1 VKRAALLVT
10 VIVALLG
17 TAALVYGVPGLAQH
31 GPRIPTT
38 HPERG
43 DLQVRIYTRGELSAE
58 KSVAVSAPGVSG
70 TMQIVHLAP
79 GGSIVRVGDL
89 VVDFDP
95 AEQHY
100 NLEQARSEMEEADEE
115 IAKLDA
121 DAKVQAATDQV
132 AELHAR
138 FAVRQAELAVSGN
151 EFVGSIKA
159 RTNLLD
165 LEAAKQSLSKIQDD
179 IRTHAA
185 TNDAQA
191 GVLREKRQKATLAI
205 QFATHNI
212 ESMRVTAP
220 IAGLVVLKPNQSAA
234 GGFFFNGMSL
244 PDYRE
249 GDTAQPGSVIA
260 DIVDVGTIGLKAK
273 VNETDRSALAN
284 DTVAA
289 VRLEGV
295 LGEALPGT
303 TSGVSGLAT
312 HDFWEVSAERQFE
325 ATFALKAPTSA
336 LRPGMTAG
344 VEVRGERLKNVVHIP
359 RQAIFDRLGKPVVF
373 VRNGNGFT
381 AIPVKVARLTESR
394 AVVEGINVDTEI
406 ALADPDKSSAAAGA
420 KPGAGPTVGGRP

>member
-1 VKRAALLVT
+1 
-10 VIVALLG
+10 
-17 TAALVYGVPGLAQH
+17 
-31 GPRIPTT
+31 
-38 HPERG
+38 
-43 DLQVRIYTRGELSAE
+43 
-58 KSVAVSAPGVSG
+58 
-70 TMQIVHLAP
+70 
-79 GGSIVRVGDL
+79 
-89 VVDFDP
+89 
-95 AEQHY
+95 
-100 NLEQARSEMEEADEE
+100 MEEADEE

-159 RTNLLD
+159 RINLLD
-165 LEAAKQSLSKIQDD
+165 LDAAKQSLVKIQTD

-191 GVLREKRQKATLAI
+191 GVLREKRQKALLAM

-212 ESMRVTAP
+212 ESLRVTAP
-220 IAGLVVLKPNQSAA
+220 IAGLVVMKPNQSAA
-234 GGFFFNGMSL
+234 GNFFFSGMSL

-260 DIVDVGTIGLKAK
+260 DIVDIGTIGLKAK
-273 VNETDRSALAN
+273 VNETDRSALGN

-295 LGEALPGT
+295 PGDALPGS

-325 ATFALKAPTSA
+325 ATFALKAPGSA
-336 LRPGMTAG
+336 LRPGMTAA
-344 VEVRGERLKNVVHIP
+344 VEVEGERLKNVVHIP
-359 RQAIFDRLGKPVVF
+359 RQALFNRLGQPVVF
-373 VRNGNGFT
+373 VRNGSGFT
-381 AIPVKVARLTESR
+381 STPVKVARLTESR
-394 AVVEGINVDTEI
+394 AIVEGLSVDTEI
-406 ALADPDKSSAAAGA
+406 ALADPDKTTAAAGA
-420 KPGAGPTVGGRP
+420 KPAAGPAVGGGR